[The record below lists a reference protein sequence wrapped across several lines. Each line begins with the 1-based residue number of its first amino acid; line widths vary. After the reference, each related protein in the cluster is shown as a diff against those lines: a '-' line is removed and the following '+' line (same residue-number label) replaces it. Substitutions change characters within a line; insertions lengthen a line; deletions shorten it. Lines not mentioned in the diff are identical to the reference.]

1 MEEKKRDCEIY
12 GYTEKEYIL
21 SDGSKCYVRTP
32 NYPPERVKKCFDNF
46 FQTVYSGNLYMERA
60 QQESESYEGIP
71 Y

>member
-1 MEEKKRDCEIY
+1 VAGNNTETKKRDCEIY

-46 FQTVYSGNLYMERA
+46 FQTVVNYVVQNEAKKLNNT
-60 QQESESYEGIP
+60 
-71 Y
+71 